1 MMDSRLAAAISFI
14 LVTNAVSFAFVETIL
29 LFLLHRHHQL
39 PEAPPPPLSPPP
51 NPPNP
56 PPESPPELP
65 PKPPPVHPPPPNP
78 PAEPIHQ
85 LPPPLLPREGVANN
99 LHRKKNTTRTR
110 GSQILM
116 ELVLSRLAVRRAT
129 TVLGWLER
137 VTPRSSAIYFASCP
151 AAVSTAAL

>member
-1 MMDSRLAAAISFI
+1 MMDSRFEAAISFI
-14 LVTNAVSFAFVETIL
+14 LVTNSVSFAFVETIRFF
-29 LFLLHRHHQL
+29 FLPRHHQL

-85 LPPPLLPREGVANN
+85 LPPPLLPRREVANN
-99 LHRKKNTTRTR
+99 LHKEKNTTRAR
-110 GSQILM
+110 GSQIR
-116 ELVLSRLAVRRAT
+116 LVLSRFAVRRDGT
-129 TVLGWLER
+129 GLGWFER
-137 VTPRSSAIYFASCP
+137 VTPRSSAIYFASCQ